1 MNVLRRSPDETRQ
14 CILVAAWDLFRQV
27 GFRKT
32 TVADIAGALGMSSAN
47 IYRFFASK
55 DALTEAICR
64 NMLGSLLETVRA
76 AAAAPG
82 TASERIGSVLMI
94 LHRNHRDQMTHQ
106 KRVHEVV
113 AVAMEE
119 NWGAIEEFLNACEA
133 LVGDLVAEG
142 QAAGEFGPGDP
153 AMLGKRTMEACA
165 GALHPILIAKCSGD
179 GVDVDAIAREIVAF
193 ALRALANKNPSVVP
207 LSLE

>member
-1 MNVLRRSPDETRQ
+1 MNIARRSPAETRQ

-32 TVADIAGALGMSSAN
+32 TIADIAETLGMSSAN

-55 DALTEAICR
+55 NAITEAICG
-64 NMLGSLLETVRA
+64 NMLGDLLETVRA
-76 AAAAPG
+76 VARGPGAAA
-82 TASERIGSVLMI
+82 ERVGAVLMI
-94 LHRNHRDQMTHQ
+94 LHRNHRDQMTHE

-119 NWGAIEEFLNACEA
+119 NWGVIEQFLQACDA
-133 LVGDLVAEG
+133 LIGELVAEG

-153 AMLGKRTMEACA
+153 VLLGKRTMDACA
-165 GALHPILIAKCSGD
+165 GVLHPTLIAQCSGD
-179 GVDVDAIAREIVAF
+179 DIDADAQAVVAF
-193 ALRALANKNPSVVP
+193 ALRALANKIPSSASFRP
-207 LSLE
+207 E

>member
-1 MNVLRRSPDETRQ
+1 MNVVRRTSEETRH
-14 CILVAAWDLFRQV
+14 CILVAAWDLFRQI

-32 TVADIAGALGMSSAN
+32 TIADIAAALGMSSAN

-64 NMLGSLLETVRA
+64 NMLGGLLATVRA

-82 TASERIGSVLMI
+82 SAAERIGAVLMI
-94 LHRNHRDQMTHQ
+94 LHRNHRDQMTHE

-119 NWGAIEEFLNACEA
+119 NWGAIEEFLHNCDI
-133 LVGDLVAEG
+133 LVGELVAEG

-153 AMLGKRTMEACA
+153 VLLGKRTMDACA
-165 GALHPILIAKCSGD
+165 GILHPTLIAECSSD
-179 GVDVDAIAREIVAF
+179 DVDADAQGVVAF
-193 ALRALANKNPSVVP
+193 ALRALANKNPPTVP
-207 LSLE
+207 SRPE

>member
-47 IYRFFASK
+47 IYRFFPSK

-64 NMLGSLLETVRA
+64 NQLDLLVGLARN

-82 TASERIGSVLMI
+82 TAAERIGGVLMT
-94 LHRNHRDQMTHQ
+94 LYQNLRDQMTNH
-106 KRVHEVV
+106 KRVYEVV
-113 AVAMEE
+113 AVALEE
-119 NWGAIEEFLNACEA
+119 DWPAIEEFLAA
-133 LVGDLVAEG
+133 SKAIVAGLVAEG
-142 QAAGEFGPGDP
+142 QASGEFGPGDA
-153 AMLGKRTMEACA
+153 AMLGEMTMAA
-165 GALHPILIAKCSGD
+165 SAAIHHPTLIAHCSGD
-179 GVDVDAIAREIVAF
+179 AEAEALVAF
-193 ALRALANKNPSVVP
+193 AIRALANKNPP
-207 LSLE
+207 AFAQSLE